1 MIKDNWVKLKETKTM
16 NEKYETIYAFK
27 EKSEKDIWYDYSNDA
42 QFAYAENENKDILLG
57 FHDMQ
62 KTIQQIKLSS

>member
-1 MIKDNWVKLKETKTM
+1 MKQFMHLKKNLKKIYGMIIQMMLNLHMQRMKIRIFL
-16 NEKYETIYAFK
+16 F
-27 EKSEKDIWYDYSNDA
+27 
-42 QFAYAENENKDILLG
+42 G

>member
-1 MIKDNWVKLKETKTM
+1 MD
-16 NEKYETIYAFK
+16 EKYETIYAFK
-27 EKSEKDIWYDYSNDA
+27 EESEKDIWYDYSMMLNLHM
-42 QFAYAENENKDILLG
+42 QRMKIRIFLFG

>member
-1 MIKDNWVKLKETKTM
+1 MIKDNWVKLKETKTID
-16 NEKYETIYAFK
+16 EKYETIYAFG

-42 QFAYAENENKDILLG
+42 QFAYAENENKDI
-57 FHDMQ
+57 FVWIPRYA